1 MLNSMSSNFKHKF
14 IKTDIFIVIY
24 INFLYELLMYCPEN
38 EFNDKTSI
46 HNKEDLVKH
55 IDQKI
60 QVLTQK
66 KDRYSSFF
74 QEAFQEIQEY
84 ELVLKTCRIYDRSL
98 PISDQA
104 YVSYKEITYGT
115 TEYVQFLDLIKKSV
129 FEREHSYVLKY
140 IDISGLELASGERAL
155 LNFFSW
161 IHLVPYFNYI
171 NNKFYNF
178 LF

>member
-1 MLNSMSSNFKHKF
+1 M
-14 IKTDIFIVIY
+14 
-24 INFLYELLMYCPEN
+24 
-38 EFNDKTSI
+38 
-46 HNKEDLVKH
+46 
-55 IDQKI
+55 
-60 QVLTQK
+60 TQK

-171 NNKFYNF
+171 NNNVEESLRKNILLLIDEIDLYCHP
-178 LF
+178 L